1 MKKSL
6 LALIIAPIFV
16 HAADTENKVT
26 EVRFSSLYHD
36 YPVRFLE
43 KKSDGDRAAGVS
55 ELRQTIDYLGQN
67 IRENNESL
75 GELQGDITRNQQI
88 AISENGKL
96 DDKITSIGESVKGTN
111 QQIKTFMADITENK
125 VPEYVNRV
133 LPGLVETEI
142 DYRVST
148 AMQQRVSVFEE
159 KLPEYA
165 GHVLPELVKNEVGN
179 RVSVVLEH
187 QVLPLEQRTK
197 SLEDKAQ
204 QLDTQLDITTRK
216 SLHNNE
222 LLGTIP
228 GMIKDEIGKASEMH
242 SRHIDSQVNDLKGLV
257 YQNQLLLQDEKDNT
271 KSVNAITRELAA
283 VSTVLEKNINSLKS
297 KVEFNEEMAIKA
309 NYDADANEVSI
320 GKNSTQLE
328 KHKTDIDQNKAFIK
342 SAKVVTAIIM
352 DATTSLEADVDTLNT
367 RVSNA
372 SKKAN
377 ITNNVATGNRKD
389 IDQNT
394 AKIEKNALDMLKN
407 RQDLRGLENDLRE
420 TNERLDNGLAANAA
434 LNGLFQPY
442 GIGKLNITAAMGGY
456 NSTQAVAV
464 GTGYRFNENIAM
476 KTGVSY
482 TGSNDVMYNMAV
494 NLEW

>member
-6 LALIIAPIFV
+6 LALIITPLFI

-26 EVRFSSLYHD
+26 EIRFSSLYHD
-36 YPVRFLE
+36 YPVIFLE

-55 ELRQTIDYLGQN
+55 ELKQTIDYLGQN

-75 GELQGDITRNQQI
+75 GELQGEITRNQRI
-88 AISENGKL
+88 AMDETSQL
-96 DDKITSIGESVKGTN
+96 DDKITSIGGVIESTN
-111 QQIKTFMADITENK
+111 QKINTFMADVTENL
-125 VPEYVNRV
+125 VPEYVNSV
-133 LPGLVETEI
+133 LPGLVGNEI

-148 AMQQRVSVFEE
+148 AMQQQVSVFEE

-165 GHVLPELVKNEVGN
+165 GHVLPELVKNEVGTH
-179 RVSVVLEH
+179 VSAALKN
-187 QVLPLEQRTK
+187 QVLPLAQRTE

-216 SLHNNE
+216 SLHNNM
-222 LLGTIP
+222 LIGTIP
-228 GMIKDEIGKASEMH
+228 GLIKEEVKDGLDEYDVYMTAQIEP
-242 SRHIDSQVNDLKGLV
+242 LKRQADHTEFAV
-257 YQNQLLLQDEKDNT
+257 QEVEKT
-271 KSVNAITRELAA
+271 IE
-283 VSTVLEKNINSLKS
+283 
-297 KVEFNEEMAIKA
+297 
-309 NYDADANEVSI
+309 
-320 GKNSTQLE
+320 
-328 KHKTDIDQNKAFIK
+328 
-342 SAKVVTAIIM
+342 SAKVVTGVIM
-352 DATTSLEADVDTLNT
+352 DATTRLEADVDALNT

-377 ITNNVATGNRKD
+377 VTNNVATGNRKD
-389 IDQNT
+389 IDQHT
-394 AKIEKNALDMLKN
+394 VKIEKNALDMLKN
-407 RQDLRGLENDLRE
+407 RQDLRALENDLRE

-442 GIGKLNITAAMGGY
+442 GIGKMNITAAMGGY

>member
-55 ELRQTIDYLGQN
+55 ELHQTIDYLGQN

-75 GELQGDITRNQQI
+75 GELQGEITWNQRI
-88 AISENGKL
+88 AMDETSQL
-96 DDKITSIGESVKGTN
+96 DDKITSIGGVVESTN
-111 QQIKTFMADITENK
+111 QKINTFMADVTEK
-125 VPEYVNRV
+125 LVPEYVNSV
-133 LPGLVETEI
+133 LPGLVGDEV
-142 DYRVST
+142 DYRVS
-148 AMQQRVSVFEE
+148 A
-159 KLPEYA
+159 
-165 GHVLPELVKNEVGN
+165 
-179 RVSVVLEH
+179 VLEK
-187 QVLPLEQRTK
+187 QIVPLDQRTE
-197 SLEDKAQ
+197 SLEDKTQ
-204 QLDTQLDITTRK
+204 QLDTQLDITTRR
-216 SLHNNE
+216 SQHNNE
-222 LLGTIP
+222 LIGTIP
-228 GMIKDEIGKASEMH
+228 GMIEDGIKKE
-242 SRHIDSQVNDLKGLV
+242 VNDYHLYMTTQIEPMKR
-257 YQNQLLLQDEKDNT
+257 Q
-271 KSVNAITRELAA
+271 AIHTELA
-283 VSTVLEKNINSLKS
+283 VLDVEKTI
-297 KVEFNEEMAIKA
+297 E
-309 NYDADANEVSI
+309 
-320 GKNSTQLE
+320 
-328 KHKTDIDQNKAFIK
+328 

-352 DATTSLEADVDTLNT
+352 DATTSLEADVDALNT
-367 RVSNA
+367 RVSNV

-377 ITNNVATGNRKD
+377 LTNNVATGNRKD
-389 IDQNT
+389 IDQHAT
-394 AKIEKNALDMLKN
+394 KIEKNALDMLKN

>member
-96 DDKITSIGESVKGTN
+96 DDKITLIGESVKGTN

-148 AMQQRVSVFEE
+148 AMQQQVSVFEE
-159 KLPEYA
+159 RLPEYA
-165 GHVLPELVKNEVGN
+165 GHVLPELVKNEIGS
-179 RVSVVLEH
+179 RVSAVLEH
-187 QVLPLEQRTK
+187 QVLPLEQRTE
-197 SLEDKAQ
+197 SLESKTH

-216 SLHNNE
+216 SLHNNM
-222 LLGTIP
+222 LIGTIP
-228 GMIKDEIGKASEMH
+228 GMIKEEVKDGLDEYDVYMTTQIEP
-242 SRHIDSQVNDLKGLV
+242 LKR
-257 YQNQLLLQDEKDNT
+257 QADHTEF
-271 KSVNAITRELAA
+271 A
-283 VSTVLEKNINSLKS
+283 VLE
-297 KVEFNEEMAIKA
+297 VE
-309 NYDADANEVSI
+309 
-320 GKNSTQLE
+320 
-328 KHKTDIDQNKAFIK
+328 KTIE
-342 SAKVVTAIIM
+342 SAKVVTATII
-352 DATTSLEADVDTLNT
+352 DATINLEADVDKLDT
-367 RVSNA
+367 RISNL
-372 SKKAN
+372 SKKSN
-377 ITNNVATGNRKD
+377 VTNNVATGNRKD
-389 IDQNT
+389 IDKNT
-394 AKIEKNALDMLKN
+394 VKIEKNALDMLKN

>member
-1 MKKSL
+1 
-6 LALIIAPIFV
+6 
-16 HAADTENKVT
+16 
-26 EVRFSSLYHD
+26 
-36 YPVRFLE
+36 
-43 KKSDGDRAAGVS
+43 
-55 ELRQTIDYLGQN
+55 
-67 IRENNESL
+67 
-75 GELQGDITRNQQI
+75 
-88 AISENGKL
+88 
-96 DDKITSIGESVKGTN
+96 
-111 QQIKTFMADITENK
+111 MADITENK

-148 AMQQRVSVFEE
+148 AMQQQVSVFEE
-159 KLPEYA
+159 RLPEYA
-165 GHVLPELVKNEVGN
+165 GHVLPELVKDEVGS
-179 RVSVVLEH
+179 RVSAVLEN
-187 QVLPLEQRTK
+187 QVLPLAQRTE

-216 SLHNNE
+216 SLHNNM
-222 LLGTIP
+222 LIGTIP
-228 GMIKDEIGKASEMH
+228 GLIKEEVKDGLDEYDVYMTAQIEP
-242 SRHIDSQVNDLKGLV
+242 LKRQIEPLKR
-257 YQNQLLLQDEKDNT
+257 QADHTEF
-271 KSVNAITRELAA
+271 A
-283 VSTVLEKNINSLKS
+283 VLE
-297 KVEFNEEMAIKA
+297 VE
-309 NYDADANEVSI
+309 
-320 GKNSTQLE
+320 
-328 KHKTDIDQNKAFIK
+328 KTIA
-342 SAKVVTAIIM
+342 SAKVVTGVIM
-352 DATTSLEADVDTLNT
+352 DATTRLEADVDALNT

-377 ITNNVATGNRKD
+377 LTNNVATGNRKD
-389 IDQNT
+389 IDQH
-394 AKIEKNALDMLKN
+394 AVKIEKNALDMLKN

>member
-6 LALIIAPIFV
+6 LALIIAPLFV
-16 HAADTENKVT
+16 HAADTGNKVT

-75 GELQGDITRNQQI
+75 GELQDEITRNQRI
-88 AISENGKL
+88 AMDESGKL
-96 DDKITSIGESVKGTN
+96 DDKITSIGELVGNTHQK
-111 QQIKTFMADITENK
+111 IKTFMVDITENQ
-125 VPEYVNRV
+125 VPEYVNSV
-133 LPGLVETEI
+133 LPGLVGNEI

-148 AMQQRVSVFEE
+148 AIEQQVSVFEE

-165 GHVLPELVKNEVGN
+165 GHVLPELVKNEVGSH
-179 RVSVVLEH
+179 VSAALEN
-187 QVLPLEQRTK
+187 QVLPLAQRTE

-204 QLDTQLDITTRK
+204 QLDIQLDITARK
-216 SLHNNE
+216 SLHNNM
-222 LLGTIP
+222 LIGTIP
-228 GMIKDEIGKASEMH
+228 GMIKDEMNEYDEYMTTQIEP
-242 SRHIDSQVNDLKGLV
+242 LKR
-257 YQNQLLLQDEKDNT
+257 QADHTEF
-271 KSVNAITRELAA
+271 A
-283 VSTVLEKNINSLKS
+283 VLE
-297 KVEFNEEMAIKA
+297 VE
-309 NYDADANEVSI
+309 
-320 GKNSTQLE
+320 
-328 KHKTDIDQNKAFIK
+328 KTIA
-342 SAKVVTAIIM
+342 SAKVVTGVIM
-352 DATTSLEADVDTLNT
+352 DATTRLEADVDALNT

-377 ITNNVATGNRKD
+377 LTNNVATGNRKD
-389 IDQNT
+389 IDQH
-394 AKIEKNALDMLKN
+394 AVKIEKNALDMLKN

>member
-1 MKKSL
+1 M
-6 LALIIAPIFV
+6 
-16 HAADTENKVT
+16 
-26 EVRFSSLYHD
+26 
-36 YPVRFLE
+36 E

-55 ELRQTIDYLGQN
+55 ELKQTIDYLGQN

-88 AISENGKL
+88 AIGENSKL
-96 DDKITSIGESVKGTN
+96 DDKITSIGRLVESTN
-111 QQIKTFMADITENK
+111 QEINTFMADVTEK
-125 VPEYVNRV
+125 LVPDYVNSV
-133 LPGLVETEI
+133 LPGLVGYEV

-148 AMQQRVSVFEE
+148 AMQQQVSVFED

-165 GHVLPELVKNEVGN
+165 GNVLPELVKNEVGTH
-179 RVSVVLEH
+179 VSAALKNH
-187 QVLPLEQRTK
+187 VLPLAQRTE

-204 QLDTQLDITTRK
+204 KLDTQLDITTRK
-216 SLHNNE
+216 ARFNNE
-222 LLGTIP
+222 LIGTIP
-228 GMIKDEIGKASEMH
+228 GMIKDEI
-242 SRHIDSQVNDLKGLV
+242 
-257 YQNQLLLQDEKDNT
+257 
-271 KSVNAITRELAA
+271 REELDDYNEYVTTQIEPMKRQADHTEFA
-283 VSTVLEKNINSLKS
+283 VLE
-297 KVEFNEEMAIKA
+297 VE
-309 NYDADANEVSI
+309 
-320 GKNSTQLE
+320 
-328 KHKTDIDQNKAFIK
+328 KTIE
-342 SAKVVTAIIM
+342 SAKVVTAAII
-352 DATTSLEADVDTLNT
+352 DATINLEADVDKLDT
-367 RVSNA
+367 RISNL
-372 SKKAN
+372 SKKSN
-377 ITNNVATGNRKD
+377 VTNNVATGNRKD
-389 IDQNT
+389 IDKNT
-394 AKIEKNALDMLKN
+394 VKIEKNSLDMLKN

>member
-6 LALIIAPIFV
+6 LALIITPLFI

-26 EVRFSSLYHD
+26 EIRFSSLYHD

-55 ELRQTIDYLGQN
+55 ELKQTIDYLGQN

-88 AISENGKL
+88 AIGENSKL
-96 DDKITSIGESVKGTN
+96 DDKITSIGRLVESTN
-111 QQIKTFMADITENK
+111 QEINTFMADVTEK
-125 VPEYVNRV
+125 LVPDYVNSV
-133 LPGLVETEI
+133 LPGLVGYEV

-148 AMQQRVSVFEE
+148 AMQQQVSVFED

-165 GHVLPELVKNEVGN
+165 GNVLPELVKNEVGTH
-179 RVSVVLEH
+179 VSAALKNH
-187 QVLPLEQRTK
+187 VLPLAQRTE

-204 QLDTQLDITTRK
+204 KLDTQLDITTRK
-216 SLHNNE
+216 ARFNNE
-222 LLGTIP
+222 LIGTIP
-228 GMIKDEIGKASEMH
+228 GMIKDEI
-242 SRHIDSQVNDLKGLV
+242 
-257 YQNQLLLQDEKDNT
+257 
-271 KSVNAITRELAA
+271 REELDDYNEYVTTQIEPMKRQADHTEFA
-283 VSTVLEKNINSLKS
+283 VLE
-297 KVEFNEEMAIKA
+297 VE
-309 NYDADANEVSI
+309 
-320 GKNSTQLE
+320 
-328 KHKTDIDQNKAFIK
+328 KTIE
-342 SAKVVTAIIM
+342 SAKVVTAAII
-352 DATTSLEADVDTLNT
+352 DATINLEADVDKLDT
-367 RVSNA
+367 RISNL
-372 SKKAN
+372 SKKSN
-377 ITNNVATGNRKD
+377 VTNNVATGNRKD
-389 IDQNT
+389 IDKNT
-394 AKIEKNALDMLKN
+394 VKIEKNSLDMLKN